1 MAGGVPESRGG
12 GLKIEGGVRIDG
24 GGCLK
29 AGGSET
35 AIGYP
40 GGDTTVADFTGS
52 DCHAC
57 LSLTRA
63 RTIRGRISRLRPVW
77 RKLPSL
83 RGKISRVR
91 GFADFYQR
99 FFR

>member
-12 GLKIEGGVRIDG
+12 GPKIEGGVRIDG

-52 DCHAC
+52 DCRAC

-63 RTIRGRISRLRPVW
+63 RTTRAEYPDCDPFGENSPLSEANLLV
-77 RKLPSL
+77 
-83 RGKISRVR
+83 
-91 GFADFYQR
+91 
-99 FFR
+99 